1 MSRLH
6 RIKRIALL
14 TILLPA
20 ATLVCAQDYP
30 TKPVRIV
37 TGSVGG
43 GNDQIARQIAQGI
56 SGPLGQPVIVDNRG
70 VGALPMEAVFKQP
83 PDGYTLLLQGASL
96 WLLPLLQKTSYD
108 VARDFAP
115 VTLISR
121 DVNVLVVHPSLPVK
135 SVKDLITLAKSHA
148 GELNYGSTTAG
159 APQFLGMELFKSMA
173 GVNIVTVSYKGIAPA
188 LTSLLSGE
196 IQVLLGDPGLVAPH
210 VKENRLRAL
219 AVTSARPSA
228 LAPGLPPIA
237 AAGLPGYEWIGMTLV
252 VVPSKT
258 PTPIVTR
265 LNQEIVR
272 FLSRPEVKERFLSSG
287 TEIAA
292 TSPEELAA
300 VLKTDSAKAA
310 RLLKDAGIK
319 TD

>member
-1 MSRLH
+1 MLLSRLVVSVLSFGLMGMVAG
-6 RIKRIALL
+6 I
-14 TILLPA
+14 
-20 ATLVCAQDYP
+20 VYGQDYP
-30 TKPVRIV
+30 SKPIRIV

-96 WLLPLLQKTSYD
+96 WLLPLLQKTNYD
-108 VARDFAP
+108 VMRDFAP
-115 VTLISR
+115 VTLISK
-121 DVNVLVVHPSLPVK
+121 DVNVLVVHPSLRVK
-135 SVKDLITLAKSHA
+135 SVKELIALAKSRP

-173 GVNIVTVSYKGIAPA
+173 GVNIVNVAYKGIAPA
-188 LTSLLSGE
+188 LTALLSGE
-196 IQVLLGDPGLVAPH
+196 IQVLLGDPGLVEPH
-210 VKENRLRAL
+210 AKQDRLRAL
-219 AVTSARPSA
+219 AVTSAKPSA

-237 AAGLPGYEWIGMTLV
+237 AAGLSGYEWIGMTLV

-258 PTPIVTR
+258 PAPIVTR

-272 FLSRPEVKERFLSSG
+272 YLKRPEVIERFLSSG
-287 TEIAA
+287 TEITAS
-292 TSPEELAA
+292 SPEELAA
-300 VLKTDSAKAA
+300 VLKDDAAKAA
-310 RLLKDAGIK
+310 KLLKAAGIRN
-319 TD
+319 D